1 MLPGNERAQ
10 HPRFRRRRVQHLE
23 TSVEEETLKEAER
36 EEEWVEVQQD
46 WEELEGDMEKEIES

>member
-1 MLPGNERAQ
+1 
-10 HPRFRRRRVQHLE
+10 VQHLE